1 MFTKKNN
8 IMSKKIV
15 GWVSADERDEINTLF
30 ERLNSLHELSLIVNS
45 DDKELYDKMQNDQK
59 ITKEKF
65 DQWWQKMAKMYNWEA
80 SEHGNWEINFET
92 REIYLIIKD

>member
-1 MFTKKNN
+1 MFTKNID

-15 GWVSADERDEINTLF
+15 GGVSADERDEINTLF
-30 ERLNSLHELSLIVNS
+30 ESLHSLHELSLIVNS

-65 DQWWQKMAKMYNWEA
+65 DQWWKKNGR
-80 SEHGNWEINFET
+80 HV
-92 REIYLIIKD
+92 